1 MSDMIPFKDIREMT
15 SLMAKSKML
24 PSSLQNKPYD
34 IFVILQMGIELG
46 LKPMQALNGI
56 NVIQGKPTIAP
67 QTMLALIYQRIPSA
81 YVKFYKKGENYCCDM
96 ARSKTDEIY
105 TAEWGEEK
113 ARSMQLISKDNWKK
127 QFENM
132 CKWRC
137 ISEAARVVF
146 PDVIQGFYT
155 PEEMEEVDVKD
166 ETPRQGEI
174 EVKEENNETEQNGMT
189 LDQAQATAQDVF
201 SNTNDEKVIKE
212 TAEKEKNES
221 YQKELK
227 VRAMDSLHVKIGEVC
242 KGDKNLK
249 KYIIE
254 NIGYRFKTGEYTEQ
268 EYKELEARIT
278 DKLLS
283 EYVPF

>member
-67 QTMLALIYQRIPSA
+67 QTMLALIYQRIPAA

-174 EVKEENNETEQNGMT
+174 DVKDEMTIESEKVAEVFTS
-189 LDQAQATAQDVF
+189 D
-201 SNTNDEKVIKE
+201 NDEKIINE
-212 TAEKEKNES
+212 IAEKEKNES

-249 KYIIE
+249 KYIIDS
-254 NIGYRFKTGEYTEQ
+254 IGYRFKTGEYTEL

-278 DKLLS
+278 DKLIS

>member
-1 MSDMIPFKDIREMT
+1 MSEIIPFNEMKEMT
-15 SLMAKSKML
+15 KLMSKSIML
-24 PSSLQNKPYD
+24 PKALQEKPYD
-34 IFVILQMGIELG
+34 IFVILQMGMELG
-46 LKPMQALNGI
+46 LKPMQSLNGI

-96 ARSKTDEIY
+96 ARSKNDEIY

-113 ARSMQLISKDNWKK
+113 AKAMQLISKDNWKK

-155 PEEMEEVDVKD
+155 PEEIDENIEVKD
-166 ETPRQGEI
+166 ETKNEPPRQGEI
-174 EVKEENNETEQNGMT
+174 EVKTEGITIEQAKAMAKDVFNSDVDDKVINET
-189 LDQAQATAQDVF
+189 A
-201 SNTNDEKVIKE
+201 K
-212 TAEKEKNES
+212 KEKNES

-227 VRAMDSLHVKIGEVC
+227 VRAMDSLHKRINEVC
-242 KGDKNLK
+242 KDDKNLK
-249 KYIIE
+249 KYIIDS
-254 NIGYRFKTGEYTEQ
+254 IGYKFKTGEYIEK
-268 EYKELEARIT
+268 EYKEFEARIT
-278 DKLLS
+278 DKLIS